1 MKPLGWMLAVA
12 ATLAATVAP
21 ARAADPRSLDLPEG
35 TFVAPG
41 KAADLELFSSGD
53 VIGYVEDCGCKLN
66 PAGGLSRRQWI
77 LDQIK
82 KAYPSVP
89 VVLLDTGG
97 FSDNPTPDGSA
108 RTRMLLESMAKLG
121 YKAAGVG
128 ERDLALGYDEF
139 KTLTNG
145 IAIPFVSTNIVTE
158 GTLDPVFPP
167 YTIVT
172 AAGKSGPP
180 IRIGVLSVVR
190 YNPVW
195 QKAGPHGTKL
205 AVAQP
210 VAMLKRYAPEVRAKS
225 DILIVLA
232 GLAKD
237 DAYDLPRQI
246 PGIDLVL
253 AAYGGIYSTV
263 EEKVGDTSV
272 LYLGNQGKRIAE
284 TRVTVDGSMHVSSL
298 TTYMHFLT
306 ARYPEDPAM
315 KSAVAALKLKT
326 GPAPEER

>member
-1 MKPLGWMLAVA
+1 MLAVA
-12 ATLAATVAP
+12 GIAAWVLAHAEG
-21 ARAADPRSLDLPEG
+21 PRSLDLPEG

-77 LDQIK
+77 LDQIRK
-82 KAYPSVP
+82 VYPSSP
-89 VVLLDTGG
+89 IVLFDTGN
-97 FSDNPTPDGSA
+97 FSDNPTPEGSA
-108 RTRMLLESMAKLG
+108 RTRMLLESMVKLG
-121 YKAAGVG
+121 YKAAGIG

-145 IAIPFVSTNIVTE
+145 IALPFVSTNVVTE

-167 YTIVT
+167 YAIVT
-172 AAGKSGPP
+172 VAGKGGAA
-180 IRIGVLSVVR
+180 IRIGVLSVIR

-195 QKAGPHGTKL
+195 QKAGPHGTNL
-205 AVAQP
+205 AIAQP
-210 VAMLKRYAPEVRAKS
+210 LAMLKRYVPEVRAKS
-225 DILIVLA
+225 DIMIVLA

-237 DAYDLPRQI
+237 DAYDLPRQV

-263 EEKVGDTSV
+263 EEKVGETPV
-272 LYLGNQGKRIAE
+272 LYLGNQGKRVAE
-284 TRVTVDGSMHVSSL
+284 TRITLDGAKHVSEL
-298 TTYMHFLT
+298 ITYMHFLT

-315 KSAVAALKLKT
+315 KTAVASLKAKT
-326 GPAPEER
+326 GPAPEQR

>member
-1 MKPLGWMLAVA
+1 VSLARWMIVGAVA
-12 ATLAATVAP
+12 ACASLTAGAAP
-21 ARAADPRSLDLPEG
+21 PRSLDLPEG

-53 VIGYVEDCGCKLN
+53 VIGYVEDCGCHLN

-77 LDQIK
+77 LDQIHK
-82 KAYPSVP
+82 VYPATPTVFF
-89 VVLLDTGG
+89 DTGN
-97 FSDNPTPDGSA
+97 FSDTPTPAGSV

-121 YKAAGVG
+121 YKAVGVG
-128 ERDLALGYDEF
+128 ERDLSLGYDEF
-139 KTLTNG
+139 KKLTDG
-145 IAIPFVSTNIVTE
+145 IGIPFVSTNIVTE
-158 GTLDPVFPP
+158 GTSDPALPP
-167 YTIVT
+167 YTIVSIE
-172 AAGKSGPP
+172 GKGGKP

-195 QKAGPHGTKL
+195 QKAGPHGTNL
-205 AVAQP
+205 AIAQP
-210 VAMLKRYAPEVRAKS
+210 LAMLKRYAPEVRAKS
-225 DILIVLA
+225 DIMIVLA

-237 DAYDLPRQI
+237 DAYDLPRQV

-263 EEKVGDTSV
+263 EEKVGDTPV

-284 TRVTVDGSMHVSSL
+284 SRITVDAASHVSEL
-298 TTYMHFLT
+298 VTYMHFLT

-315 KSAVAALKLKT
+315 KAAVASLKAKT

>member
-1 MKPLGWMLAVA
+1 VISVRWMLAVA
-12 ATLAATVAP
+12 ATVAACVS
-21 ARAADPRSLDLPEG
+21 ARAAAPRSLDLPEG

-82 KAYPSVP
+82 KTYPGAP
-89 VVLLDTGG
+89 IALLDTGN
-97 FSDNPTPDGSA
+97 FSDNPTPEGSA

-128 ERDLALGYDEF
+128 ERDLALGYDDF
-139 KTLTNG
+139 KKLTNG
-145 IAIPFVSTNIVTE
+145 IALPFVSTNIVTE

-172 AAGKSGPP
+172 VAGKGGSS
-180 IRIGVLSVVR
+180 IRLGVLSVVR

-195 QKAGPHGTKL
+195 QKSGPHGTNL
-205 AVAQP
+205 AIAQP
-210 VAMLKRYAPEVRAKS
+210 LAMLKRYAPEVRAKS

-232 GLAKD
+232 SLAKD

-263 EEKVGDTSV
+263 EEKIGETPV

-284 TRVTVDGSMHVSSL
+284 TRIMVDGAKHVSEL

-306 ARYPEDPAM
+306 ARYPEDPTM
-315 KSAVAALKLKT
+315 KSAVASLKSKT